1 MLCVMKGSIFTR
13 IAMGGKADGVVRG
26 RQEVQVAQILEYPF
40 SVVSTP
46 IGITRLNPFN
56 YY

>member
-1 MLCVMKGSIFTR
+1 MKGSIFTR

-26 RQEVQVAQILEYPF
+26 RQVAQILEYPF

-46 IGITRLNPFN
+46 IGITRLVKGC
-56 YY
+56 

>member
-26 RQEVQVAQILEYPF
+26 RQVAQILEYPF

-46 IGITRLNPFN
+46 IGITRLVKGC
-56 YY
+56 